1 VIPWLMLEFGF
12 YALWSFFYFTAAI
25 AAAVKGYVSALAAAA
40 VFGFLAMLV
49 YGVDAGFKFKGWRAG
64 ELAQGERKVTVE
76 QRSGS

>member
-1 VIPWLMLEFGF
+1 MKKKTILKLFKQKKLNDILPPQ
-12 YALWSFFYFTAAI
+12 
-25 AAAVKGYVSALAAAA
+25 GYVSALAAAA